1 MIIYEGKAVFEGVAI
16 GKLSVYKKNEETVK
30 REKVEDVD
38 AEVARY
44 AEARAEAVKQLQA
57 LYEKAVKEG
66 RAVLLI
72 IAEDASDNTK
82 KRFHN
87 MGTFYQVPV
96 IEFSCKDGLG
106 SCIGRAERSS
116 LALTDAGLAEAVLKA
131 LDAYNT
137 RR

>member
-1 MIIYEGKAVFEGVAI
+1 MNETRKALNLIGLAQRAGKAVSGGF
-16 GKLSVYKKNEETVK
+16 SV
-30 REKVEDVD
+30 
-38 AEVARY
+38 
-44 AEARAEAVKQLQA
+44 
-57 LYEKAVKEG
+57 EKAVKEG

-82 KRFHN
+82 KRFYN